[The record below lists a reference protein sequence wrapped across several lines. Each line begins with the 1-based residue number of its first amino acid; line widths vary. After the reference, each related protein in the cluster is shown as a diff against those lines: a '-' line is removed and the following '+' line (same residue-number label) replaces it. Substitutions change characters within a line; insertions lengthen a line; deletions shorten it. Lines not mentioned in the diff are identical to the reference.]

1 MAETI
6 MGPVHPGEILLE
18 EFLRPLS
25 VSQYRLAK
33 EIGVPVRRVNE
44 IVHGQRRISADT
56 ALRLARFFGTS
67 KRFWIN
73 LQSRYELEMERTV
86 GGGRELVPYRRPR
99 AATCSVPG
107 RRLMAGC
114 AHQQP
119 SYGAHGAVPSS
130 AYAVANTW
138 FCSAADAFPKSAGLP
153 PAATQAE

>member
-1 MAETI
+1 MRLMASA
-6 MGPVHPGEILLE
+6 P
-18 EFLRPLS
+18 LRPLAS
-25 VSQYRLAK
+25 SLNS
-33 EIGVPVRRVNE
+33 I
-44 IVHGQRRISADT
+44 
-56 ALRLARFFGTS
+56 RF
-67 KRFWIN
+67 
-73 LQSRYELEMERTV
+73 YAV
-86 GGGRELVPYRRPR
+86 GDGRELVPYRRPR
-99 AATCSVPG
+99 AATCSVPAG